1 MLLLRGEQP
10 EEHVP
15 VLVVEASDVHAEGV
29 CQLVEVETER
39 LEKRQKV
46 YLLT

>member
-15 VLVVEASDVHAEGV
+15 VLVVEAGDVYAEGV